1 MNIGKAINVALAQ
14 REMSRQDLSE
24 KANVTRPYLSN
35 VINGKMHP
43 KITTVERLAKAMG
56 YSASEFI
63 ALGE

>member
-14 REMSRQDLSE
+14 REMSRHDLSE
-24 KANVTRPYLSN
+24 KANVTKPYLSN

-43 KITTVERLAKAMG
+43 KITTVERLAKATG
-56 YSASEFI
+56 YSVSEFI